1 MVTFKYSQLSCY
13 MCIIDRAIAIKEENP
28 DMDHEIHTQKYQ
40 CLHMLFNVKYV
51 QEYKYLS
58 EPYSE
63 DLDQEAAR
71 RLLEFGDDYRKYID
85 SDGAS
90 SFSGFNAPSPLHHS
104 HFRGRRSPHH
114 RRPRCLAPQ
123 GPRDLDSDSDLDD
136 LHHVIDQS
144 NSQLAVTENTFKKRS
159 NDSAP
164 GLDFVSIYI
173 ILYFSS
179 LLIL

>member
-1 MVTFKYSQLSCY
+1 MSTGIVV
-13 MCIIDRAIAIKEENP
+13 N
-28 DMDHEIHTQKYQ
+28 IHTNHLTETL
-40 CLHMLFNVKYV
+40 CL

-63 DLDQEAAR
+63 DIDQDAAR

-90 SFSGFNAPSPLHHS
+90 SFSGVPP
-104 HFRGRRSPHH
+104 RGRRTPPH
-114 RRPRCLAPQ
+114 RRLRHLATS

-144 NSQLAVTENTFKKRS
+144 RSQLTVTENVLKKYSSEAGLGLDYVSILPVIALFRS
-159 NDSAP
+159 NHLHLSNM
-164 GLDFVSIYI
+164 GKI
-173 ILYFSS
+173 IFTTT
-179 LLIL
+179 II